1 MTEPRLP
8 VVIGVPYAGGWL
20 RDAFVRSLMPL
31 AEQCLGVLWEPGPR
45 VGFLRNNLAKRFLQM
60 PEAEWLLY
68 VDADQVFPAETLDRL
83 LRMEGWVNSGL
94 YCARLDAAL
103 PIAKI
108 KDAHGVYQPLR
119 SEVVRAGE
127 VVEVDSVGMGC
138 CLVHRRVFE
147 TVPFPWSEARYYEA
161 DGRWKV
167 LGPDVDFCE
176 KVRASGFKVLVDCGL
191 LVGHIADRVM
201 IPSYEPRVLY
211 EEVSDPVGA
220 ALSEQEGVRP

>member
-1 MTEPRLP
+1 MNGARRP

-45 VGFLRNNLAKRFLQM
+45 VGFMRNNLAKRFLQM

-68 VDADQVFPAETLDRL
+68 VDADQVFPADTLDRL
-83 LRMEGWVNSGL
+83 LRMDGLVNSGL

-103 PIAKI
+103 PIAKV
-108 KDAHGVYQPLR
+108 KDPRGFYQPLR
-119 SEVVRAGE
+119 REVVEAGE
-127 VVEVDSVGMGC
+127 VVSVDAVGMGC

-147 TVPFPWSEARYYEA
+147 TVPFPWSEARYYQA

-167 LGPDVDFCE
+167 RGPDVDFCE
-176 KVRASGFKVLVDCGL
+176 KVREAGFEVLVDCGL
-191 LVGHIADRVM
+191 VVGHIADKVM
-201 IPSYEPRVLY
+201 VPNYEPVVRYV
-211 EEVSDPVGA
+211 EESDPVSA
-220 ALSEQEGVRP
+220 A